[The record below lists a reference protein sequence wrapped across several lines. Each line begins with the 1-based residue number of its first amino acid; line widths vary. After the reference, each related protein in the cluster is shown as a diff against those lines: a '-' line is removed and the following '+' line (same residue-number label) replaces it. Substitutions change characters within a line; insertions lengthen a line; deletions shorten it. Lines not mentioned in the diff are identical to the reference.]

1 MLPARRID
9 STMKNSIKPLIL
21 KGGRISAALLAVL
34 FYFTVNSVADES
46 KLMND
51 LPLAGER
58 HFDTLDEYL
67 AYRAELGKHDRP
79 YYLEVEPDLF
89 QLIIG
94 RGTLTRPPHYFTRA
108 QLLEE
113 FGFTR

>member
-1 MLPARRID
+1 MLSARRID
-9 STMKNSIKPLIL
+9 SAAKNSIKPIIL
-21 KGGRISAALLAVL
+21 KAGRISSALLAIL
-34 FYFTVNSVADES
+34 FYFAVNSVANES
-46 KLMND
+46 KLMNN
-51 LPLAGER
+51 LPLAGDR
-58 HFDTLDEYL
+58 HFETLDEYL